1 MYLLN
6 YALYIVLLLTFY
18 TVNNTNYLKDIPF
31 TNCRHFKTNFL
42 FYGEI
47 LKRISKV
54 YREVKLIVISTISTQ
69 IINNFVNL

>member
-31 TNCRHFKTNFL
+31 TNRRHFKLT
-42 FYGEI
+42 FYFTEKYSKEFRKFTGKLSLLSFQQYQ
-47 LKRISKV
+47 LK
-54 YREVKLIVISTISTQ
+54 L
-69 IINNFVNL
+69 